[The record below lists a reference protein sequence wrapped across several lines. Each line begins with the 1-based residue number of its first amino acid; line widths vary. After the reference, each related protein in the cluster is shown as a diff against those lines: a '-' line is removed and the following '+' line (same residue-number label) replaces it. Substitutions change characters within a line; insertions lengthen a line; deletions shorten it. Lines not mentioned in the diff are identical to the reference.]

1 MSKTQRIEST
11 MEVVRTLVGL
21 VIAYAVALVILYA
34 ISDDPVYIVRQ
45 FILGPFSSPRRIG
58 SVINLA
64 IPFTICGL
72 SMCFMYAVNRFNL
85 VPEGIFMLS
94 GCMVTFVSVKLGP
107 SLPAPI
113 MLPLLFGVAILT
125 GVAMAF
131 IPAIMER
138 KFNANVVVV
147 SLMLNSIIGF
157 LATWIMR
164 YYMKDNTIS
173 YIGSLEIPENAR
185 LPRLFANAQGPL
197 AVLKSFRLQS
207 GVFIAILCVI
217 VVAILFYKTSFGWKM
232 RLVGENPQFAGAVG
246 LSAVGISFA
255 AQLIGGGVAGIAGAT
270 EILGNYTRFQW
281 TATTQHGFDG
291 LLVAVLA
298 KKNPALVPIGALF
311 LAYIRIGADVV
322 NTSGDIPKEFIT
334 VIQGIIILLI
344 AAESFMSGTKN
355 KLIFKAAEKDEAEK
369 KQKQASNTAA

>member
-1 MSKTQRIEST
+1 MSKTQRIETT

-21 VIAYAVALVILYA
+21 LIAYAVALIILFA

-94 GCMVTFVSVKLGP
+94 ACMVTFVAVKVGNA
-107 SLPAPI
+107 LPAPV
-113 MLPLLFGVAILT
+113 MLPLLFLIAILT

-157 LATWIMR
+157 FATWVMR
-164 YYMKDNTIS
+164 YHMKDNTIA
-173 YIGSLEIPENAR
+173 YIASLETPESAQM
-185 LPRLFANAQGPL
+185 PRIFGA
-197 AVLKSFRLQS
+197 FRIQS
-207 GVFIAILCVI
+207 GVIIA
-217 VVAILFYKTSFGWKM
+217 VVCIIAVAVLFYKTSFGWKM
-232 RLVGENPQFAGAVG
+232 RLVGENPEFATAVG
-246 LSAVGISFA
+246 LSAVGVSFA

-270 EILGNYTRFQW
+270 EMLSNYTRFQW
-281 TATTQHGFDG
+281 TATTGHGFDG

-311 LAYIRIGADVV
+311 LAYVRIGADVV
-322 NTSGDIPKEFIT
+322 NSTGDIPKEFIT
-334 VIQGIIILLI
+334 VIQGIIILLV

-355 KLIFKAAEKDEAEK
+355 KMIFKAAEKEKAEK
-369 KQKQASNTAA
+369 EKQEANTAA

>member
-1 MSKTQRIEST
+1 
-11 MEVVRTLVGL
+11 MEIVRTLVGL
-21 VIAYAVALVILYA
+21 LIAYVVALIILFA
-34 ISDDPVYIVRQ
+34 ISDNPVFIVQQ
-45 FILGPFSSPRRIG
+45 FILGPFSSARRIG

-94 GCMVTFVSVKLGP
+94 ACMVTFVSLKLEG
-107 SLPAPI
+107 SVPALVMI
-113 MLPLLFGVAILT
+113 PLLFVVAILT
-125 GVAMAF
+125 GVVVAF

-147 SLMLNSIIGF
+147 SLMLNSIIAF
-157 LATWIMR
+157 LATWIMK
-164 YYMKDNTIS
+164 YHMKATDIS
-173 YIGSLEIPENAR
+173 FIASQEIPASAQ
-185 LPRLFANAQGPL
+185 LPRLFRTT
-197 AVLKSFRLQS
+197 FRIQS
-207 GVFIAILCVI
+207 GLIIAVVCVI
-217 VVAILFYKTSFGWKM
+217 AVAVLFYKTSFGWKM
-232 RLVGENPQFAGAVG
+232 RLVGENPQFATAVG
-246 LSAVGISFA
+246 LSAVGISFG

-270 EILGNYTRFQW
+270 EMLGNYTRFQW

-322 NTSGDIPKEFIT
+322 NSYGDIPPEFIT

-369 KQKQASNTAA
+369 KQQANTAA

>member
-1 MSKTQRIEST
+1 MSKTQRIETT

-21 VIAYAVALVILYA
+21 LIAYGVALVILFA
-34 ISDDPVYIVRQ
+34 ISDDPVYIVKQ

-58 SVINLA
+58 SIINLA

-85 VPEGIFMLS
+85 VAEGIFMLS
-94 GCMVTFVSVKLGP
+94 GCMVTFTALKLGGDV
-107 SLPAPI
+107 PAAV
-113 MLPLLFGVAILT
+113 MLPILFVVGAVT
-125 GVAMAF
+125 GVAVAF

-147 SLMLNSIIGF
+147 SLMLNSIIAY

-164 YYMKDNTIS
+164 YYMKDNTIA
-173 YIGSLEIPENAR
+173 YIASQELPASAQM
-185 LPRLFANAQGPL
+185 PRLF
-197 AVLKSFRLQS
+197 KTSFRIQS
-207 GVFIAILCVI
+207 GIF
-217 VVAILFYKTSFGWKM
+217 VVALLFYKTSFGWKM
-232 RLVGENPQFAGAVG
+232 RLVGENPEFATAVG
-246 LSAVGISFA
+246 LSAVGVSFA

-270 EILGNYTRFQW
+270 EMLSNYTRFQW
-281 TATTQHGFDG
+281 TATTGHGFDG

-311 LAYIRIGADVV
+311 LAYVRIGADVV
-322 NTSGDIPKEFIT
+322 NSTGDIPKEFIT
-334 VIQGIIILLI
+334 VIQGIIILLV

-355 KLIFKAAEKDEAEK
+355 KMIFKAAEKEKAEK
-369 KQKQASNTAA
+369 EKQEANTAA